1 MDKMVHRENTHNIM
15 KLLCGFPSQK
25 FCSQIE
31 QKTRMNI
38 RIFPNQNSTNPRD
51 CIMDFQIC
59 FFLPR
64 LLTPRPST
72 PMGLFRTG
80 AFSGLDEAERAKDQA
95 THVEGQDP
103 EERGLI
109 LVDNTEGS
117 VQPSWV
123 SNHKMCS
130 TLCNRKM
137 TVV

>member
-1 MDKMVHRENTHNIM
+1 MVQLSGSHVV
-15 KLLCGFPSQK
+15 KLQVHGFPDLLLSA
-25 FCSQIE
+25 
-31 QKTRMNI
+31 KT
-38 RIFPNQNSTNPRD
+38 SS
-51 CIMDFQIC
+51 
-59 FFLPR
+59 
-64 LLTPRPST
+64 PRPST

-109 LVDNTEGS
+109 SVHNTEGS